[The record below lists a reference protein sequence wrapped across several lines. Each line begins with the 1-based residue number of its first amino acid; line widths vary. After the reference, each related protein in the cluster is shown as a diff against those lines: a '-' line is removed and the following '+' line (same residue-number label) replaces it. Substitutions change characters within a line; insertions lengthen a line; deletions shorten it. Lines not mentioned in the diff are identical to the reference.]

1 MAFNWIKFPWTNLHE
16 LNLDWII
23 QTVKTLENNLAD
35 AVSTFQKMINEA
47 ISKTLTGSGDLTINK
62 TGDVNITGNN
72 VRITSGS
79 PADVIGGAFI
89 SATSEQL
96 TLHNPNS
103 KKSMTANYNSGV
115 LTLTNNQDSATGVA
129 VYPINTPADGGG
141 DNSTFAANAGYVKTA
156 VGAVSTALAT
166 ETENRT
172 SGDAALQSTINNVI
186 IPRLDSLSASSNSYV
201 LLVTGTASTDSSISL
216 TAEQVTDLQAAA
228 QNNQP
233 ITLILR
239 ESDSYTAC
247 YPILIE
253 STSMLFAP
261 VCPFNSITG
270 SVNVNQALGRVIIAR
285 VQIQNGAGTLDFIEF
300 NSGLTPFLP
309 LSLSIIWTEEA
320 NSYTLTDEEYA
331 ILRQSLLD
339 KRPIFIVRNTAN
351 AGGEQTLYTL
361 SSCTTPSVLNVDSM
375 TLILQGPSNTSIKVQ
390 MASKTIVPNVT

>member
-1 MAFNWIKFPWTNLHE
+1 MAFNWIKFPWTNLHD

-23 QTVKTLENNLAD
+23 QTVKTLEDNLAD
-35 AVSTFQKMINEA
+35 AVSTFRTMIDTA
-47 ISKTLTGSGDLTINK
+47 ISNTLTGSGDLTINK
-62 TGDVNITGNN
+62 TGDVNSTGNN

-79 PADVIGGAFI
+79 SADVIGGAFI

-115 LTLTNNQDSATGVA
+115 LTLTNNQNNAAGVA
-129 VYPINTPADGGG
+129 LYAINTPADGGG
-141 DNSTFAANAGYVKTA
+141 DNSDFAANVGYVKTA
-156 VGAVSTALAT
+156 VGTVSTALTT

-172 SGDAALQSTINNVI
+172 SGDAALRSTINNVI

-239 ESDSYTAC
+239 ESNSYTAC

-339 KRPIFIVRNTAN
+339 KRPIFIVRNTAA

-361 SSCTTPSVLNVDSM
+361 WSCTTPSILNVDSM
-375 TLILQGPSNTSIKVQ
+375 TLILQGPSNSSIKVQ
-390 MASKTIVPNVT
+390 MASKTIVPNVA